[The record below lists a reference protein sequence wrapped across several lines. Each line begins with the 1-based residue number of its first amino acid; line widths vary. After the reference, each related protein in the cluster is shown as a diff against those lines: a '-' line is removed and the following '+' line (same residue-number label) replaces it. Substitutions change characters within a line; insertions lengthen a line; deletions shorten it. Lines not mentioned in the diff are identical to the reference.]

1 MEVESKFLVP
11 NKRDFNALESLE
23 RLAHYALSEPK
34 IQIVEDIF
42 LDTRDKSIMAAGYYL
57 RIRKVSGEE
66 GKWVTI
72 KSLGGFEAGTHIRE
86 EYFSFLPEENSVHEC
101 PDLQIRNM
109 IFELT
114 AGFDLHPLLSLKQ
127 KRRISQ
133 VKIGDKLVAEIYL
146 DQVNLKRKSKEKNYN
161 EFEVELKEEG
171 RIEDLQI
178 IKDFLLTNYKITE
191 NAFSKFETA
200 FLFMENLPEKT
211 LLSLSERAY
220 CMQLAAQKNIY
231 GKKARILLALDEA
244 VNKGQDKSFEKL
256 GAILEIPL
264 TEIESLYS
272 RFEKK
277 RLSIFPFRINTG
289 SPGKSLEFH
298 LQPKTCNLKKQEKD
312 TDFKEWS
319 PEALLEYYEADK
331 SRAEKARNNALA
343 LFDSLSTCHG
353 LGHEEREILGTAAF
367 LKDIASSVFAEDKT
381 EMTTEILLSHP
392 LKEFKNY
399 ENLMI
404 SLIVELQDPCVNE
417 KNCTQIL
424 QAPSIKLP
432 PGLKNKALTIAAI
445 LKTVGIFDTLEE
457 VRLGEIRYLDN
468 AIEIEITE
476 EVNEKLLKKAEKK
489 SEFWKYLFG
498 KKLAFV
504 KVVDK
509 EISEVEQ
516 TGEITATEEDNSI
529 KETNKTQNVKEEH
542 SKSEIKENFQETP
555 KKQDLKERDREKE
568 KKKERGN
575 EKEERS
581 EKKKKKLK
589 KVVVAP
595 ADSMAGLACRIFS
608 YQFAS
613 MLAHEKGTIKGEEIE
628 ELHDMR
634 VAVRRM
640 RAASKVFEAYL
651 DSSQL
656 EPYLKEL
663 RKTLSALGGVRDLDV
678 FQEKA
683 ENYLKTLPPEH
694 KHDLDPL
701 FAIISEEK
709 GKARTK
715 LQDYLESERHTLF
728 KQEFSTLLASP
739 ETLALPTTNKK
750 HDALP
755 HRVKDVLPSIL
766 YARTA
771 DITAYS
777 EWVEGPYLPI
787 RRMHR
792 LRIASKGIRYT
803 LEFFESVL
811 GEDAK
816 TMIQDF
822 KNLQDHLGDLHD
834 AIVAIDMLN
843 VYLKT
848 GEWGSE
854 DHKKS
859 SGKEIP
865 PEAPEGIKAYLAYR
879 EKELETLLNT
889 FPEAWEKI
897 KGENLRKRID
907 SAIQNLYK
915 PEQTA

>member
-1 MEVESKFLVP
+1 MEIESKFLVP

-23 RLAHYALSEPK
+23 RLAHYTLSEART
-34 IQIVEDIF
+34 QVVEDIF
-42 LDTRDKSIMAAGYYL
+42 LDTHDKSIMAAGYYL
-57 RIRKVSGEE
+57 RIRKVLGED

-72 KSLGGFEAGTHIRE
+72 KSLGGFEAGTHTRE
-86 EYFSFLPEENSVHEC
+86 EYVSFLPEENSVLEC

-109 IFELT
+109 VFELT
-114 AGFDLHPLLSLKQ
+114 AGLDLHPLLSLKQ

-133 VKIGDKLVAEIYL
+133 VNTGDKLVAEIYL

-191 NAFSKFETA
+191 NSFSKFETA

-211 LLSLSERAY
+211 LLSLPERAY
-220 CMQLAAQKNIY
+220 CMQLAAQKNKFS
-231 GKKARILLALDEA
+231 KKARILLALDEA
-244 VNKGQDKSFEKL
+244 VNKGQAFEEL
-256 GAILEIPL
+256 GSRLEIPL
-264 TEIESLYS
+264 TEINSLYS
-272 RFEKK
+272 RFEKE
-277 RLSIFPFRINTG
+277 RLSIFPFKINTG
-289 SPGKSLEFH
+289 TSGKSFEFH
-298 LQPKTCNLKKQEKD
+298 LQPRTCNLKKQEKN
-312 TDFKEWS
+312 TDFKEWR

-331 SRAEKARNNALA
+331 NRAEKARNNALA
-343 LFDSLSTCHG
+343 LFDRLSTCHG
-353 LGHEEREILGTAAF
+353 LGQEEREILRTAAF
-367 LKDIASSVFAEDKT
+367 LKDIASSVFAEEKT
-381 EMTTEILLSHP
+381 EMTKEILLSHP
-392 LKEFKNY
+392 LKGLKSY
-399 ENLMI
+399 ENLMV
-404 SLIVELQDPCVNE
+404 SLIIELQDPCVNE
-417 KNCTQIL
+417 KNCIQVIQTS
-424 QAPSIKLP
+424 SIKLP
-432 PGLKNKALTIAAI
+432 PGLENKALTIAAI
-445 LKTVGIFDTLEE
+445 LKTAGVFDTLEE
-457 VRLGEIRYLDN
+457 VQLGEVRDIDN
-468 AIEIEITE
+468 AVEIEIIE
-476 EVNEKLLKKAEKK
+476 EVDEKLLKKAEKK
-489 SEFWKYLFG
+489 SELWKYLFG
-498 KKLAFV
+498 KKLVFV
-504 KVVDK
+504 QDVGKK
-509 EISEVEQ
+509 IRKTGK
-516 TGEITATEEDNSI
+516 TGEITAIEENAAI
-529 KETNKTQNVKEEH
+529 KEEPETQIAKERQSKT
-542 SKSEIKENFQETP
+542 EIKGDFQESP
-555 KKQDLKERDREKE
+555 KKEDLKESEREKE
-568 KKKERGN
+568 KEE
-575 EKEERS
+575 EKRS

-589 KVVVAP
+589 KVVVDP
-595 ADSMAGLACRIFS
+595 ADSMAGLACRILS

-663 RKTLSALGGVRDLDV
+663 RKTLRALGRVRDLDV

-683 ENYLKTLPPEH
+683 ENYLKTLPSERE
-694 KHDLDPL
+694 HDLDSL

-709 GKARTK
+709 EKARTK
-715 LQDYLESERHTLF
+715 MTDYLESGRHSLF

-787 RRMHR
+787 GRLHR
-792 LRIASKGIRYT
+792 LRIAAKGMRYT
-803 LEFFESVL
+803 LEFFENVL

-834 AIVAIDMLN
+834 AIVAIDMLS

-865 PEAPEGIKAYLAYR
+865 PETPEGIKAYLAYR
-879 EKELETLLNT
+879 EKELGTLLNT

-897 KGENLRKRID
+897 KGENLRQRID
-907 SAIQNLYK
+907 SMIKNLYK
-915 PEQTA
+915 PE

>member
-1 MEVESKFLVP
+1 MEIESKFLVP

-57 RIRKVSGEE
+57 RIRKVLGEE

-72 KSLGGFEAGTHIRE
+72 KSLGGFEAGTHTRE
-86 EYFSFLPEENSVHEC
+86 EYVSFLPEENSVHEC

-109 IFELT
+109 VFGLT
-114 AGFDLHPLLSLKQ
+114 AGIDLHPLLSLKQ

-133 VKIGDKLVAEIYL
+133 VKTEDKLVAEIYL
-146 DQVNLKRKSKEKNYN
+146 DQVNLKRKSREKNYN
-161 EFEVELKEEG
+161 EFEVELKKEG

-178 IKDFLLTNYKITE
+178 IKNFLLTNYKITE
-191 NAFSKFETA
+191 NSFSKFETA

-211 LLSLSERAY
+211 LLNLTERAY

-244 VNKGQDKSFEKL
+244 VNKGQTFEEL
-256 GAILEIPL
+256 GSRLEIPL
-264 TEIESLYS
+264 TEVNSLYS
-272 RFEKK
+272 QFEKE

-298 LQPKTCNLKKQEKD
+298 LQPRTCNLKKQEKN

-331 SRAEKARNNALA
+331 SRAEKSRNNALA
-343 LFDSLSTCHG
+343 LFDRLSTWHG
-353 LGHEEREILGTAAF
+353 LGLEDREILGTAAF
-367 LKDIASSVFAEDKT
+367 LKDIASSVFAEEKT
-381 EMTTEILLSHP
+381 EMAREILLSHP
-392 LKEFKNY
+392 LKGLKSY
-399 ENLMI
+399 EDLMV
-404 SLIVELQDPCVNE
+404 SLIIEFQDPCVNE
-417 KNCTQIL
+417 KNCVRVIQTS
-424 QAPSIKLP
+424 SIKLP
-432 PGLKNKALTIAAI
+432 PGLENKALTIAAI
-445 LKTVGIFDTLEE
+445 TKTAGIFDTLEE
-457 VRLGEIRYLDN
+457 VRIGEVRYLDN
-468 AIEIEITE
+468 AIEIEIIE

-489 SEFWKYLFG
+489 SELWAYLFG
-498 KKLAFV
+498 KELVFMQV
-504 KVVDK
+504 LDK
-509 EISEVEQ
+509 EISEAEQ

-529 KETNKTQNVKEEH
+529 KESNRAQTAKKEQNK
-542 SKSEIKENFQETP
+542 SRIKKDFQEIP
-555 KKQDLKERDREKE
+555 KKEDLKELERGSEKE
-568 KKKERGN
+568 K
-575 EKEERS
+575 RS

-589 KVVVAP
+589 KVIVDP

-613 MLAHEKGTIKGEEIE
+613 MLAHEKGAIKGEEIE
-628 ELHDMR
+628 ELHDTR

-640 RAASKVFEAYL
+640 RAASKIFEAYL

-663 RKTLSALGGVRDLDV
+663 RKTLRALGRVRDLDV

-683 ENYLKTLPPEH
+683 ENYLKTLPPENEY
-694 KHDLDPL
+694 DLDPL
-701 FAIISEEK
+701 FTIISEKK
-709 GKARTK
+709 GKARIK

-728 KQEFSTLLASP
+728 KQEFSTLLVSP

-787 RRMHR
+787 GRLHR
-792 LRIASKGIRYT
+792 LRIAAKGIRYT

-843 VYLKT
+843 SYLAT
-848 GEWGSE
+848 GEWGE

-889 FPEAWEKI
+889 FPEVWEKI

-915 PEQTA
+915 PEQTT